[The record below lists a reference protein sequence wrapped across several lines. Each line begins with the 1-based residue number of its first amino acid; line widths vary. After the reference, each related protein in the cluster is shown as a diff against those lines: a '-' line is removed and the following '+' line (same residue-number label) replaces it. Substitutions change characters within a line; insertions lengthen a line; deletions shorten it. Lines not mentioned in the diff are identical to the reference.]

1 MLPLQKKIGFLSE
14 RKIRNMGRLI
24 LIDGFNLLSRG
35 YFATAYGKSE
45 EQLSKTSEGL
55 FTNALRVKLQKIMSL
70 INDYEPTH
78 FVVTWDVKRNEVKR
92 KALYE
97 DYKGTR
103 EDLPAP
109 LIQQYE
115 TAVNLFNATGIPQ
128 MSVEGFEAD
137 DVIGT
142 LSDRWTNEGHGDC
155 YIYSNDKDLLQ
166 LLNPAVSQI
175 IAIRK
180 EGDRVYTEEHFKTEY
195 GITPNQ
201 WIDVKAL
208 LGDKS
213 DNIPG
218 VAGVGD
224 KAALPLIQQ
233 YGSVQGVYESIGILD
248 SRYNRYRKKL
258 TEGEELAKLSLE
270 LVTIERAIPELDLY
284 SFAECK
290 LDLDVNQMK
299 SELDKLGL
307 RIRM

>member
-1 MLPLQKKIGFLSE
+1 
-14 RKIRNMGRLI
+14 MGRLV

-45 EQLSKTSEGL
+45 DQLSQTPEGL
-55 FTNALRVKLQKIMSL
+55 FTNALRVKLQKIISL
-70 INDYEPTH
+70 VKEYEPTH

-97 DYKGTR
+97 EYKGTR
-103 EDLPAP
+103 EDLPGP

-115 TAVNLFNATGIPQ
+115 TAVNLFKATGIPQ

-137 DVIGT
+137 DVMGT
-142 LSDRWTNEGHGDC
+142 LSDRWTKEGLGDC
-155 YIYSNDKDLLQ
+155 YIYSNDRDLLQ
-166 LLNPAVSQI
+166 LLNPSVSQI
-175 IAIRK
+175 IAIPK
-180 EGDRVYTEEHFKTEY
+180 EGDRVYTEDHFKTEY
-195 GITPNQ
+195 GITPDQ

-233 YGSVQGVYESIGILD
+233 YGSVQGVYENISELD
-248 SRYNRYRKKL
+248 SKFNRYRKKL
-258 TEGEELAKLSLE
+258 IDGEELAKLSLE
-270 LVTIERAIPELDLY
+270 LVTIERAIPELDDF
-284 SFAECK
+284 SFANCA
-290 LDLDVNQMK
+290 LDMDLDRFK
-299 SELDKLGL
+299 DELDHLGL

>member
-1 MLPLQKKIGFLSE
+1 
-14 RKIRNMGRLI
+14 MGRLV

-45 EQLSKTSEGL
+45 DQLSQTPEGL
-55 FTNALRVKLQKIMSL
+55 FTNALRVKLQKIISL
-70 INDYEPTH
+70 VKEYEPTH

-97 DYKGTR
+97 EYKGTR
-103 EDLPAP
+103 EDLPGP

-115 TAVNLFNATGIPQ
+115 TAVNLFKATGIPQ

-137 DVIGT
+137 DVMGT
-142 LSDRWTNEGHGDC
+142 LSDRWTKEGLGDC
-155 YIYSNDKDLLQ
+155 YIYSNDRDLLQ
-166 LLNPAVSQI
+166 LLNPSVSQI

-195 GITPNQ
+195 GITPDQ

-233 YGSVQGVYESIGILD
+233 YGSVQGVYENISELD
-248 SRYNRYRKKL
+248 SKFNRYRKKL
-258 TEGEELAKLSLE
+258 IDGEELAKLSLE
-270 LVTIERAIPELDLY
+270 LVTIERAIPELDDY
-284 SFAECK
+284 SFANCT
-290 LDLDVNQMK
+290 LDMDLDRFK
-299 SELDKLGL
+299 DELDHLGL

>member
-1 MLPLQKKIGFLSE
+1 
-14 RKIRNMGRLI
+14 MGRLI

-45 EQLSKTSEGL
+45 EQLSKTPEGL
-55 FTNALRVKLQKIMSL
+55 YTNALRVKLQKMISL
-70 INDYEPTH
+70 INHYEPTH

-92 KALYE
+92 KALFE
-97 DYKGTR
+97 NYKGTR

-115 TAVNLFNATGIPQ
+115 TAVNLFRATGIPQ
-128 MSVEGFEAD
+128 MSIEGYEAD

-142 LSDRWTNEGHGDC
+142 LSDKWTKEGLGDC
-155 YIYSNDKDLLQ
+155 YIYSNDRDLLQ
-166 LLNPAVSQI
+166 LLNPTVSQI

-180 EGDRVYTEEHFKTEY
+180 EGDRVYSEEHFKTEY
-195 GITPNQ
+195 GITPDQ
-201 WIDVKAL
+201 WVDVKAL

-233 YGSVQGVYESIGILD
+233 YGSIQGVYENISELD
-248 SRYNRYRKKL
+248 SKYNRYRKKL
-258 TEGEELAKLSLE
+258 IEGEELAKLSLE
-270 LVTIERAIPELDLY
+270 LVTIERAIPELDRY
-284 SFAECK
+284 AFDECR
-290 LDLDVNQMK
+290 LDLDYTQLK
-299 SELDKLGL
+299 SEFDMLGL
-307 RIRM
+307 RIRV

>member
-1 MLPLQKKIGFLSE
+1 
-14 RKIRNMGRLI
+14 MGRLV

-45 EQLSKTSEGL
+45 DQLSQTPEGL
-55 FTNALRVKLQKIMSL
+55 YTNALRVKLQKIISL
-70 INDYEPTH
+70 VKEYEPTH

-97 DYKGTR
+97 EYKGTR
-103 EDLPAP
+103 EDLPGP

-115 TAVNLFNATGIPQ
+115 TAVNLFKATGIPQ

-137 DVIGT
+137 DVMGT
-142 LSDRWTNEGHGDC
+142 LSDRWTKEGLGDC
-155 YIYSNDKDLLQ
+155 YIYSNDRDLLQ
-166 LLNPAVSQI
+166 LLNPSVSQI

-195 GITPNQ
+195 GITPDQ

-233 YGSVQGVYESIGILD
+233 YGSVQGVYENISELD
-248 SRYNRYRKKL
+248 SKFNRYRKKL
-258 TEGEELAKLSLE
+258 IDGEEFAKLSLE
-270 LVTIERAIPELDLY
+270 LVTIERAIPDLDDY
-284 SFAECK
+284 SFANCR
-290 LDLDVNQMK
+290 LDMDLDQFK
-299 SELDKLGL
+299 DELDHLGL

>member
-1 MLPLQKKIGFLSE
+1 
-14 RKIRNMGRLI
+14 MGRLV

-45 EQLSKTSEGL
+45 DQLSQTPEGL
-55 FTNALRVKLQKIMSL
+55 FTNALRVKLQKIISL
-70 INDYEPTH
+70 VKEYEPTH

-103 EDLPAP
+103 EDLPGP

-115 TAVNLFNATGIPQ
+115 TAVNLFKATGIPQ

-137 DVIGT
+137 DVMGT
-142 LSDRWTNEGHGDC
+142 LSDRWTKEGRGDC
-155 YIYSNDKDLLQ
+155 YIYSNDRDLLQ
-166 LLNPAVSQI
+166 LLNPSVSQI

-180 EGDRVYTEEHFKTEY
+180 EGDKVYTEEHFKTEY
-195 GITPNQ
+195 GITPDQ

-233 YGSVQGVYESIGILD
+233 YGSVQGIYENIRELD
-248 SRYNRYRKKL
+248 SKFNRYRKKL
-258 TEGEELAKLSLE
+258 IDGEELAKLSLE
-270 LVTIERAIPELDLY
+270 LVTIERAIPELDDY
-284 SFAECK
+284 SFANCT
-290 LDLDVNQMK
+290 LDMDLDRFK
-299 SELDKLGL
+299 DELDHLGL

>member
-1 MLPLQKKIGFLSE
+1 MVPLQKKIGSVSE
-14 RKIRNMGRLI
+14 RMIRIMGRLI

-45 EQLSKTSEGL
+45 EQLSKTPEGL
-55 FTNALRVKLQKIMSL
+55 YTNALRVKLQKMMSL
-70 INDYEPTH
+70 INEYEPTH
-78 FVVTWDVKRNEVKR
+78 LVVTWDVKRNEVKR
-92 KALYE
+92 KALFE

-115 TAVNLFNATGIPQ
+115 TAVNLFRATGIPQ

-142 LSDRWTNEGHGDC
+142 LSDKWTKEGLGDC
-155 YIYSNDKDLLQ
+155 YIYSNDRDLLQ
-166 LLNPAVSQI
+166 LLNPTVSQI

-180 EGDRVYTEEHFKTEY
+180 EGDRVYSEEHFKTEY
-195 GITPNQ
+195 GITPDQ
-201 WIDVKAL
+201 WVEVKAL

-233 YGSVQGVYESIGILD
+233 YGSIQGVYENIDELD
-248 SRYNRYRKKL
+248 SKFNRYRKKL
-258 TEGEELAKLSLE
+258 IEGKELAKLSLE
-270 LVTIERAIPELDLY
+270 LVTIECAIPELDRY
-284 SFAECK
+284 TFNECK
-290 LDLDVNQMK
+290 LELDYTQMK
-299 SELDKLGL
+299 SEFDMLGL
-307 RIRM
+307 RVRM

>member
-1 MLPLQKKIGFLSE
+1 
-14 RKIRNMGRLI
+14 MGRLV

-45 EQLSKTSEGL
+45 DQLSQSPEGL
-55 FTNALRVKLQKIMSL
+55 FTNALRVKLQKIISL
-70 INDYEPTH
+70 VKEYEPTH

-97 DYKGTR
+97 EYKGTR
-103 EDLPAP
+103 EDLPGP

-115 TAVNLFNATGIPQ
+115 TAVNLFKATGIPQ

-137 DVIGT
+137 DVMGT
-142 LSDRWTNEGHGDC
+142 LSDRWTKEGLGDC
-155 YIYSNDKDLLQ
+155 YIYSNDRDLLQ
-166 LLNPAVSQI
+166 LLNPCVSQI

-195 GITPNQ
+195 GITPDQ

-233 YGSVQGVYESIGILD
+233 YGSVQGVYENISELD
-248 SRYNRYRKKL
+248 SKFNRYRKKL
-258 TEGEELAKLSLE
+258 IDGEELAKLSLE
-270 LVTIERAIPELDLY
+270 LVTIERAIPELDDY
-284 SFAECK
+284 SFANCT
-290 LDLDVNQMK
+290 LDMDLDRFK
-299 SELDKLGL
+299 DELDHLGL

>member
-1 MLPLQKKIGFLSE
+1 
-14 RKIRNMGRLI
+14 MGRLV

-45 EQLSKTSEGL
+45 DQLSQTPEGL
-55 FTNALRVKLQKIMSL
+55 FTNALRVKLQKIISL
-70 INDYEPTH
+70 VKEYEPTH

-97 DYKGTR
+97 EYKGTR

-115 TAVNLFNATGIPQ
+115 TAVNLFKATGIPQ

-137 DVIGT
+137 DVMGT
-142 LSDRWTNEGHGDC
+142 LSDRWTKEGLGDC
-155 YIYSNDKDLLQ
+155 YIYSNDRDLLQ
-166 LLNPAVSQI
+166 LLNPSVSQI

-195 GITPNQ
+195 GITPDQ

-233 YGSVQGVYESIGILD
+233 YGSVQGVYENIKELD
-248 SRYNRYRKKL
+248 SKFNRYRKKL
-258 TEGEELAKLSLE
+258 IDGEELAKLSLE
-270 LVTIERAIPELDLY
+270 LVTIERAIPELDDY
-284 SFAECK
+284 SFANCT
-290 LDLDVNQMK
+290 LDMDLDRFK
-299 SELDKLGL
+299 DELDHLGL

>member
-1 MLPLQKKIGFLSE
+1 
-14 RKIRNMGRLI
+14 MGRLV

-45 EQLSKTSEGL
+45 DQLSQTPEGL
-55 FTNALRVKLQKIMSL
+55 FTNALRVKLQKIISL
-70 INDYEPTH
+70 VKEYEPTH

-97 DYKGTR
+97 EYKGTR

-115 TAVNLFNATGIPQ
+115 TAVNLFKATGIPQ

-137 DVIGT
+137 DVMGT
-142 LSDRWTNEGHGDC
+142 LSDRWTKEGLGDC
-155 YIYSNDKDLLQ
+155 YIYSNDRDLLQ
-166 LLNPAVSQI
+166 LLNPSVSQI

-195 GITPNQ
+195 GITPDQ

-233 YGSVQGVYESIGILD
+233 YGSVQGVYENIRELD
-248 SRYNRYRKKL
+248 SKFNRYRKKL
-258 TEGEELAKLSLE
+258 IDGEELAKLSLE
-270 LVTIERAIPELDLY
+270 LVTIERAIPELDDY
-284 SFAECK
+284 SFANCT
-290 LDLDVNQMK
+290 LDMDLDRFK
-299 SELDKLGL
+299 DELDHLGL